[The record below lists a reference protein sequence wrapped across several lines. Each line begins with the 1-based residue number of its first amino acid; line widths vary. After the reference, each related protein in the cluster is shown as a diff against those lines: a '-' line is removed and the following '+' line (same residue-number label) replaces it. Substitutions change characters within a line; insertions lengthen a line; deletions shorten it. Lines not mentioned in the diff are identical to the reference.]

1 MSSATTSTFYS
12 VMNEKASTS
21 SSFSPTGAQLLYAIG
36 AILTAVTAFLDY
48 RFNHRLET
56 ALILPFA
63 VTAAAVAA
71 IGFVAV
77 PKLGQLKMGQF
88 IREDGPQAH
97 LKKAGT
103 PTMGGVFVVPTGLL
117 IAIIWSRFNL
127 DVVAL
132 SLMTASYLAIGGV
145 DDWKSLSN
153 RKNEGLTP
161 KGKLG
166 LQVGAAGLFC
176 LWAYLTKTASITSV
190 ALPFGVLPF
199 GLFFWGLAVFVLLA
213 ESNATNLTDGVDG
226 LAGGTGAIA
235 LLTMA
240 AVTGVKYPQISVFC
254 VCLSGA
260 YLGFLVHNRNKA
272 SVFMGDTGS
281 LALGGALAAVGIITN
296 NLWALFV
303 ISGIFFIEALSV
315 IAQVSYYKATKDADG
330 KGKRLFR
337 MAPFHHHLELGG
349 WKETQ
354 VVGTF
359 YLINLIL
366 AVLSWWSRPIA

>member
-1 MSSATTSTFYS
+1 
-12 VMNEKASTS
+12 MNEKASTNGT
-21 SSFSPTGAQLLYAIG
+21 FSPTGSQLLYAIG
-36 AILTAVTAFLDY
+36 AALTAVTAFLDY
-48 RFNHRLET
+48 RFNHGLTT
-56 ALILPFA
+56 ALILPFGL
-63 VTAAAVAA
+63 TTAAVAA
-71 IGFVAV
+71 IGYVAV

-103 PTMGGVFVVPTGLL
+103 PTMGGVFVVPTGLS
-117 IAIIWSRFNL
+117 IAILWSRFNM

-176 LWAYLTKTASITSV
+176 LWAYLTKTASLTSV
-190 ALPFGVLPF
+190 ALPFGTLPL
-199 GLFFWGLAVFVLLA
+199 GLLFWGLAIFVLLA

-240 AVTGVKYPQISVFC
+240 AVTGVKYPAISVFC

-281 LALGGALAAVGIITN
+281 LALGGALGAVGIITN

-359 YLINLIL
+359 YLINAIL

>member
-1 MSSATTSTFYS
+1 
-12 VMNEKASTS
+12 MNENVSPRSGFT
-21 SSFSPTGAQLLYAIG
+21 PTGSQLLYALG
-36 AILTAVTAFLDY
+36 AVLTAVTALLDY
-48 RFNHRLET
+48 RFNHGLGT
-56 ALILPFA
+56 SLLLPFA

-71 IGFVAV
+71 LGFVAV
-77 PKLGQLKMGQF
+77 PKLSQLKMGQF

-166 LQVGAAGLFC
+166 LQVGAAALFC
-176 LWAYLTKTASITSV
+176 LWIYFTKPAGITSV
-190 ALPFGVLPF
+190 ALPLGISLPL
-199 GLFFWGLAVFVLLA
+199 GLLFWGLAVFVLLA

-240 AVTGVKYPQISVFC
+240 AVTGMKYPAVSIFC
-254 VCLSGA
+254 ICLSGA

-272 SVFMGDTGS
+272 RVFMGDTGS
-281 LALGGALAAVGIITN
+281 LALGGALGAAGILTN

-330 KGKRLFR
+330 KGKRLLR

-354 VVGTF
+354 VVGVF
-359 YLINLIL
+359 YIVNAIL
-366 AVLSWWSRPIA
+366 ALLCWLSRPIA

>member
-1 MSSATTSTFYS
+1 
-12 VMNEKASTS
+12 MNENVSPS
-21 SSFSPTGAQLLYAIG
+21 SGFTPTGAQLLYTLG
-36 AILTAVTAFLDY
+36 AVLTAVTALLDY
-48 RFNHRLET
+48 RFNHGLGT
-56 ALILPFA
+56 SLLLPFA

-71 IGFVAV
+71 LGFIAV
-77 PKLGQLKMGQF
+77 PKLSQLKMGQF

-166 LQVGAAGLFC
+166 LQIGAAALFC
-176 LWAYLTKTASITSV
+176 LWVYFTKPTGITSV
-190 ALPFGVLPF
+190 ALPWGISLPL
-199 GLFFWGLAVFVLLA
+199 GLLFWGLAVFVLLA

-240 AVTGVKYPQISVFC
+240 AVTGMKYPAVSIFC
-254 VCLSGA
+254 ICLSGA

-272 SVFMGDTGS
+272 RVFMGDTGS
-281 LALGGALAAVGIITN
+281 LALGGALGAAGILTN

-315 IAQVSYYKATKDADG
+315 IAQVGYYKATKDADG
-330 KGKRLFR
+330 KGKRLLR

-354 VVGTF
+354 VVGVF
-359 YLINLIL
+359 YVINAIL
-366 AVLSWWSRPIA
+366 ALLCWLSRPIA

>member
-1 MSSATTSTFYS
+1 
-12 VMNEKASTS
+12 MNENVSPS
-21 SSFSPTGAQLLYAIG
+21 SGFTPTGAQLLYALG
-36 AILTAVTAFLDY
+36 AVLTAVTALLDY
-48 RFNHRLET
+48 RFNHGLGT
-56 ALILPFA
+56 SLLLPFA

-71 IGFVAV
+71 LGFVAV
-77 PKLGQLKMGQF
+77 PKLSQLKMGQF

-166 LQVGAAGLFC
+166 LQVGAAALFC
-176 LWAYLTKTASITSV
+176 LWVYFTKPAGITSV
-190 ALPFGVLPF
+190 ALPWGISLPL
-199 GLFFWGLAVFVLLA
+199 GLLFWGLAVFVLLA

-226 LAGGTGAIA
+226 LAGGTGSIA

-240 AVTGVKYPQISVFC
+240 AVTGMKYPAVSIFC
-254 VCLSGA
+254 ICLSGA

-272 SVFMGDTGS
+272 RVFMGDTGS
-281 LALGGALAAVGIITN
+281 LALGGALGAAGILTN

-330 KGKRLFR
+330 KGKRLLR

-354 VVGTF
+354 VVGVF
-359 YLINLIL
+359 YVVNAIL
-366 AVLSWWSRPIA
+366 ALLCWLSRPIA

>member
-1 MSSATTSTFYS
+1 
-12 VMNEKASTS
+12 MNENVSPS
-21 SSFSPTGAQLLYAIG
+21 SGFTPTGAQLLYALG
-36 AILTAVTAFLDY
+36 AVLTAVTALLDY
-48 RFNHRLET
+48 RFNHGLGT
-56 ALILPFA
+56 SLLLPFA
-63 VTAAAVAA
+63 VTAVAA
-71 IGFVAV
+71 LGFVAV
-77 PKLGQLKMGQF
+77 PKLSQLKMGQF

-117 IAIIWSRFNL
+117 IAIVWSRFNL

-166 LQVGAAGLFC
+166 LQIGSATLFC
-176 LWAYLTKTASITSV
+176 LWVYFTKPAGITAV
-190 ALPFGVLPF
+190 ALPWGISLPL
-199 GLFFWGLAVFVLLA
+199 GLLFWGLAVFVLLA

-226 LAGGTGAIA
+226 LAGGTGSIA

-240 AVTGVKYPQISVFC
+240 AVTGMKYPAVSIFC
-254 VCLSGA
+254 ICLSGA

-272 SVFMGDTGS
+272 RVFMGDTGS
-281 LALGGALAAVGIITN
+281 LALGGALGAVGILTN

-330 KGKRLFR
+330 KGKRLLR

-354 VVGTF
+354 VVGVF
-359 YLINLIL
+359 YVVNAIL
-366 AVLSWWSRPIA
+366 ALLCWLSRPIA

>member
-1 MSSATTSTFYS
+1 
-12 VMNEKASTS
+12 MNEKASTN
-21 SSFSPTGAQLLYAIG
+21 SSFSPTGSQLLYAIG

-48 RFNHRLET
+48 RFNHSFGT
-56 ALILPFA
+56 ALILPF
-63 VTAAAVAA
+63 VITAAAVAA
-71 IGFVAV
+71 IGYVAV

-88 IREDGPQAH
+88 IREDGPQSH

-117 IAIIWSRFNL
+117 IAIIWSRFNI

-166 LQVGAAGLFC
+166 LQVGAAALFC
-176 LWAYLTKTASITSV
+176 LWAYLTRTASITSV
-190 ALPFGVLPF
+190 ALPFGVLPL
-199 GLFFWGLAVFVLLA
+199 GLLFWGLAIFVLLA

-240 AVTGVKYPQISVFC
+240 AVTGVKYPAISVFC
-254 VCLSGA
+254 ACLSGA

-281 LALGGALAAVGIITN
+281 LALGGALGAVGIITN
-296 NLWALFV
+296 NLWVLFV

-366 AVLSWWSRPIA
+366 AVLAWWSRPIA